1 MPVMDKLSGAID
13 RKVAEEWK
21 DYDIRLK
28 LETRWPELGPKLKG
42 KIHVLCGGWD
52 TFYLNPAVERL
63 RDFLSTTDY
72 GGYVEIVPGDHG
84 RLPEGFS
91 ERIRKEIGH
100 HFREAGF
107 GE

>member
-1 MPVMDKLSGAID
+1 MDKLSGSID
-13 RKVAEEWK
+13 RTVANAWK

-28 LETRWPELGPKLKG
+28 LERNWGELGPKLKE

-84 RLPEGFS
+84 RLSEGFGD
-91 ERIRKEIGH
+91 RIWKEIGQR
-100 HFREAGF
+100 FRETGI